1 MRENLNNQKTE
12 GTDGTYEQFDTD
24 ETHPQDNK
32 YKIMNLFSPKNLIK
46 YIAVTFV
53 VLCLVLIIYNLTKN
67 NNNSNNLEFTSKSVK
82 SKLPLKNDEF
92 KIENELKFRENTI
105 YLDNVIK
112 GTDITFNDNQI
123 ILVNVFITINNI
135 CSKDNCFDCYINEE
149 KNYRELS
156 DKEAFDKVFKEMDL
170 RNTIVEN
177 IYCQKHNPKMPKGD
191 YRKQVHYVWNKY
203 KRKMIPIKGV
213 YYIDK
218 DIAKIYNNE
227 YLQAVRQGYDF
238 TIIDHIYEK
247 NNKNYK
253 YNDIKL
259 KFDEIKLD
267 IKCQKNTEC
276 VIGSNEKCNSC
287 DPEQNKYCDTCNEG
301 YYLSKDDKTQCKKFE
316 TDSDEINYPELSDK
330 EAFDKVYKEMGLR
343 DTFVKD
349 IYCQQHNPEM
359 PKDIYCNQIHFVWN
373 NYKRKMIPIKG
384 IYYIDKDIAKT
395 YNNEYLQAVMQ
406 GYEFT
411 FMDHIYK
418 KDKKYYKYNDI
429 KLKFDEIKFD
439 SKW

>member
-1 MRENLNNQKTE
+1 
-12 GTDGTYEQFDTD
+12 
-24 ETHPQDNK
+24 
-32 YKIMNLFSPKNLIK
+32 
-46 YIAVTFV
+46 
-53 VLCLVLIIYNLTKN
+53 
-67 NNNSNNLEFTSKSVK
+67 
-82 SKLPLKNDEF
+82 
-92 KIENELKFRENTI
+92 
-105 YLDNVIK
+105 
-112 GTDITFNDNQI
+112 
-123 ILVNVFITINNI
+123 
-135 CSKDNCFDCYINEE
+135 
-149 KNYRELS
+149 
-156 DKEAFDKVFKEMDL
+156 
-170 RNTIVEN
+170 
-177 IYCQKHNPKMPKGD
+177 
-191 YRKQVHYVWNKY
+191 
-203 KRKMIPIKGV
+203 MIPIKGV

-301 YYLSKDDKTQCKKFE
+301 YYLSKDDKTQCKKFA

-349 IYCQQHNPEM
+349 IYCQQHNPKM
-359 PKDIYCNQIHFVWN
+359 PKGDYTNQVHFVWN

-384 IYYIDKDIAKT
+384 VYYIDDAIAKI
-395 YNNEYLQAVMQ
+395 YNNEYLQAVIQ

-411 FMDHIYK
+411 IIDHIYEK
-418 KDKKYYKYNDI
+418 NNKNYRYNDI
-429 KLKFDEIKFD
+429 TLKFDEIKLDIKCQRKGDKINYPELSDKEAFD
-439 SKW
+439 KVFREMDLRTTNVKNI